1 MSNFIDKIFD
11 TTTHV
16 FDPLH
21 TFWEKDITQR
31 IVAGVLVVFFLVSLG
46 AIELNR
52 QGFLPSSLAAQVPV
66 SHYMAIKLAFTFV
79 LIMEV
84 VSLIF
89 TLPCSIS
96 KALGKQFEILA
107 LIFLRNSF
115 KELSILPE
123 PISIAGQMD
132 VFWRILADGGG
143 SIVIFA
149 LLGLYVKLQRSSSES
164 IKSRVALYRFIA
176 AKKIVAFFLLMLFFV
191 MGLYNGWLLL
201 TGKEMFHFFQVFYTV
216 LIFSDILLVLIA
228 QCFQPGFRAVF
239 RNSGYALATLLIRL
253 ALTAPPFYNVLI
265 GTTSVVFALLLTVIY
280 DRFYAGEKL

>member
-1 MSNFIDKIFD
+1 MDRIFD
-11 TTTHV
+11 ATTHV

-21 TFWEKDITQR
+21 RFWERDTTER
-31 IVAGVLVVFFLVSLG
+31 AVAGLLVVFFLLSLG

-52 QGFLPSSLAAQVPV
+52 QGMLPSALAAQLPV
-66 SHYMAIKLAFTFV
+66 SHYLAINLAFTFV

-107 LIFLRNSF
+107 LIFIRNSF
-115 KELSILPE
+115 KELSLLPE
-123 PISIAGQMD
+123 PISIVGQID

-143 SIVIFA
+143 SIAIFA
-149 LLGLYVKLQRSSSES
+149 LLGLYLRLQGGPA
-164 IKSRVALYRFIA
+164 KSLKSGVALYRFIA
-176 AKKIVAFFLLMLFFV
+176 SKKIVAFALLIIFFV
-191 MGLYNGWLLL
+191 MGLYNVWLLVSGQGL
-201 TGKEMFHFFQVFYTV
+201 FHFFQNFYTV

-239 RNSGYALATLLIRL
+239 RNSGYALATLMIRL

-265 GTTSVVFALLLTVIY
+265 GTTSVVFALLLTLIY
-280 DRFYAGEKL
+280 DQFYAGRKT